1 MLVMYV
7 RARLVKLRE
16 APPLGP
22 RGKSRIRLGEA
33 SPFPSGQISGGG
45 EEEQKIEV
53 ADLRCFLHLLEGGRP
68 GRGVNSE
75 LNFPQ
80 NFKPSL

>member
-1 MLVMYV
+1 MLVVYV

-45 EEEQKIEV
+45 EEEQKIAV
-53 ADLRCFLHLLEGGRP
+53 ADL
-68 GRGVNSE
+68 
-75 LNFPQ
+75 
-80 NFKPSL
+80 